1 MTPAG
6 GGRVLVVGAIN
17 MDLVVSVPHLPGP
30 GETML
35 GGDLARHPGGKGAN
49 QAVAAARMGAPT
61 VMVGCLGR
69 DEDGEHGL
77 HALRED
83 GVDVRSVLRTDA
95 PSGAALIVVAADG
108 SNQIAV
114 APGANARLDARFV
127 EAALHDLAPG
137 GADVLLVSLEVP
149 MDAVAATVRATTTAG
164 SRVVLNP
171 APAQDLPPDLL
182 AAGPILTPNRRE
194 LARLAG
200 VDGLESA
207 ARSLLERGAR
217 AVVVTLG
224 EDGCAVYDADGH
236 EAYNVLHGPVVDTT
250 GAGDCFNGVLAA
262 ELARGSALRDGAAR
276 ANRAAGLSV
285 RAAGARAGMPT
296 RAALVD

>member
-1 MTPAG
+1 
-6 GGRVLVVGAIN
+6 
-17 MDLVVSVPHLPGP
+17 
-30 GETML
+30 
-35 GGDLARHPGGKGAN
+35 
-49 QAVAAARMGAPT
+49 
-61 VMVGCLGR
+61 MVGCLGR

-77 HALRED
+77 RALRED

-114 APGANARLDARFV
+114 APGANARLDARTV
-127 EAALHDLAPG
+127 EAALHALAPR
-137 GADVLLVSLEVP
+137 GADVVVVSLEVP
-149 MDAVAATVRATTTAG
+149 MDAVVAAVRMAATAG

-182 AAGPILTPNRRE
+182 SAGPILTPNRDE

-200 VDGLESA
+200 LDDLGEA
-207 ARSLLERGAR
+207 ARSLRERGAE

-224 EDGCAVYDADGH
+224 AGGCAVYDARGH
-236 EAYNVLHGPVVDTT
+236 ASYAALRGPVVDTT
-250 GAGDCFNGVLAA
+250 GAGDCFNGALAA
-262 ELARGSALRDGAAR
+262 GLARGSDLRDAAAR

-296 RAALVD
+296 PSGMVD

>member
-1 MTPAG
+1 
-6 GGRVLVVGAIN
+6 

-30 GETML
+30 GETVL
-35 GGDLARHPGGKGAN
+35 GGSLERHPGGKGAN

-61 VMVGCLGR
+61 VMIGCLGR
-69 DEDGEHGL
+69 DEDGERGL
-77 HALRED
+77 SALRED
-83 GVDVRSVLRTDA
+83 GVDVRTVLNTAA

-114 APGANARLDARFV
+114 APGANARLDARAV
-127 EAALHDLAPG
+127 EAALDGLAPG

-149 MDAVAATVRATTTAG
+149 MDAVAAAVRAGGVAG
-164 SRVVLNP
+164 SRIVLNP
-171 APAQDLPPDLL
+171 APAQELPPDLL
-182 AAGPILTPNRRE
+182 SAGPILTPNRDE
-194 LARLAG
+194 LARLAETKPL
-200 VDGLESA
+200 DDA
-207 ARSLLERGAR
+207 ARSLLERGAT

-224 EDGCAVYDADGH
+224 ADGCAVYDARGH
-236 EAYNVLHGPVVDTT
+236 EAYAALDGPVVDTT

-262 ELARGSALRDGAAR
+262 ELARGFDLRDAAAR

-296 RAALVD
+296 LAQLEAAHAG